1 MSNSLAI
8 ATVTSALQKTIRTA
22 IETNGGMPT
31 YTLRTERPHYPP
43 PEGAGVFVFLFR
55 VTPNASFR
63 NAEAGGAM
71 ALNLHY
77 LISFFGDE
85 SILEPQRL
93 MGIVVGALHTNPILS
108 RASVEEVV
116 AGEGFLMRSDLAG
129 GEAPPIRLTP
139 LDLSTEE
146 MTRIWGAYFGPP
158 YILSIGYDAGPVF
171 ISGNEPAGSGI
182 VVKKI
187 RVVPEGE

>member
-8 ATVTSALQKTIRTA
+8 ATVTAALQQTIRTA

-43 PEGAGVFVFLFR
+43 PEGAGVFIFLYR
-55 VTPNASFR
+55 VTAVPPMR
-63 NAEAGGAM
+63 EDGGAM
-71 ALNLHY
+71 ALRLRY

-93 MGIVVGALHTNPILS
+93 MGIVLGALHANPILS
-108 RASVEEVV
+108 RAAVEEVV
-116 AGEGFLMRSDLAG
+116 SGEGFLMRSDMADAG
-129 GEAPPIRLTP
+129 APAVRLMP
-139 LDLSTEE
+139 QDLSTEE
-146 MTRIWGAYFGPP
+146 LAQIWGAFFGPP
-158 YILSIGYDAGPVF
+158 YLLSIGYEAGPVT
-171 ISGNEPAGSGI
+171 IRGNGPEGSGI

-187 RVVPEGE
+187 QVIPEEG